1 MDKPVK
7 KRPNL
12 YIVNLQWTPKDD
24 CANVKINGKCDA
36 VFKKIMRMLGIKVPK
51 YQKANDPI
59 FRHACELNQLELH
72 TNSRPCLVPD
82 ESVNEVKYYNDV
94 DVQVQIELDK
104 TGRIEDCSL
113 SNNSSDLNFNC
124 DITFSNI
131 VNSYRHLL
139 EPSLT
144 LFLRSDKLLHPYTDL
159 FLYPYQTSLLY
170 SGLHNIINPM
180 PVIKEETIV
189 PIKAEQDEIQEPACD
204 FCFKSLKSTMCLF
217 YQKVEP
223 IFAKETFRYSKVENR
238 SKPNA
243 CVCCDYTTEE
253 DDEVLEVSGGSDREA
268 SGSGEQKARLQP
280 GWFGK
285 GYRKAR
291 RFKRKAP

>member
-1 MDKPVK
+1 MWQMDKPAK

-51 YQKANDPI
+51 YQKANDPV
-59 FRHACELNQLELH
+59 FRHATELNQLELH

-82 ESVNEVKYYNDV
+82 LSVNEVKYYNDV
-94 DVQVQIELDK
+94 EVKSEQ
-104 TGRIEDCSL
+104 GRLEDCR
-113 SNNSSDLNFNC
+113 NNSSDLNFNC

-131 VNSYRHLL
+131 VHSYRHFL
-139 EPSLT
+139 EP
-144 LFLRSDKLLHPYTDL
+144 LFLRTDKLLHPYTDL
-159 FLYPYQTSLLY
+159 FLYPYQTSFLY
-170 SGLHNIINPM
+170 PGLHSIINPM

-189 PIKAEQDEIQEPACD
+189 PTKQDDEIKEPACD
-204 FCFKSLKSTMCLF
+204 FCFKSLKSTACLF

-223 IFAKETFRYSKVENR
+223 IFAQETFRYSKVEKR
-238 SKPNA
+238 SKPNV

-253 DDEVLEVSGGSDREA
+253 DDDVLEVSGGSDREA

-285 GYRKAR
+285 GYGKAR
-291 RFKRKAP
+291 RFKRKAA